1 MHPSW
6 APESP
11 FPAHCIP
18 IEAFRPGRNFST
30 LSTHFFLAKKAMSL
44 GSWDPKV
51 ESKDSHLLLRPALLH
66 RLIDYDREDKL
77 TQLEQLLSEED
88 KQRLAGLM
96 QIEQDTWRAAAESL
110 PEADLLHLL
119 RFFAVAENLP
129 GWEAGAKSPVIPLA
143 KILRQRGAR
152 LNKPLLQWLRE
163 VNTNR
168 YLPYGP
174 L

>member
-1 MHPSW
+1 M
-6 APESP
+6 EK
-11 FPAHCIP
+11 
-18 IEAFRPGRNFST
+18 FRPGRKFST
-30 LSTHFFLAKKAMSL
+30 LLAHFALAQITMST

-51 ESKDSHLLLRPALLH
+51 GSADSTVLLQASLLR
-66 RLIDYDREDKL
+66 RLIDYDRED
-77 TQLEQLLSEED
+77 QLAHLEDLLSDED

-96 QIEQDTWRAAAESL
+96 KIEQDAWRAAAESL
-110 PEADLLHLL
+110 PDTDLLHLI

-129 GWEAGAKSPVIPLA
+129 GWEAGTKSPVIPLA

-152 LNKPLLQWLRE
+152 LDKLLLQWLRE
-163 VNTNR
+163 VNDNR